1 MIEGQGKNSTETQLK
16 NLQQEL
22 ADSQARF
29 RNVIERNADGILIVG
44 AEDGIVRYLNSAAEE
59 LFGVSAEELEGEMF
73 GFPVVAGRKSA
84 IDIVRRDRSDVVAE
98 MHVVETEWEG
108 EPALLASLRDIT
120 PRVRALNALKV
131 SEQRYRILFEHAGDA
146 IFVVSFQGKFLDVN
160 QIACQRYGYSLD
172 ELLDMTPKELNAP
185 ERADKVDQV
194 IDGIIQ
200 KGSDIFET
208 VHRRADGSTIPV
220 EINAQVIEHVDQKA
234 ILCVVRDITERK
246 QAEQALRESEAKFRN
261 LFETMGHGVVYHHK
275 DGQIVS
281 ANPAAARILGL
292 TVDQILGR
300 TSMDPSWHA
309 IHEDGSE
316 FPGEAHPSM
325 VALREGEEIK
335 DVIMGVYSP
344 RDDQYRWIKIH
355 AVPQFH
361 LGEEEPYQVYT
372 TFEDIT
378 RLKRVEQKLTERIK
392 ELTCLYAVRRA
403 MHADLPVDQLCQEIV
418 EHLIPAMRYSQSAV
432 PVIELN
438 GDRCTTEQ
446 YREGLS
452 HGIHASISVKGATY
466 GNLSV
471 YYLEEEPFLL
481 PDEQNLINNIADAL
495 GEWLE
500 HKEIEE
506 EITSQKERLSNI
518 IEGTNVGT
526 WEWNV
531 QTGETIFNQKWA
543 QIIGYTLEELEP
555 ISIETWMEY
564 THPDDL
570 EKSKAL
576 LEKHFRGESDYYQC
590 ELRMRHKQ
598 GHWVWMLDRGK
609 VIEWSQDGRP
619 LRMFGMHQDVTER
632 KQAERAL
639 QWQQEIDAAMADL
652 SKDLLESIP
661 IGDISYRVL
670 DHAKRLTGSTFG
682 YVGYIDPESGYLVSS
697 TMTRDV
703 WDQCHVPE
711 KDIVFKEFAGL
722 WGWVLENR
730 QPLMTNAPSE
740 DPRSSGVPLGH
751 VPIER
756 FLSVPAMIGDELVG
770 QIALANPGSDY
781 GERDLRLTER
791 LASIY
796 ALALQRK
803 RAEDAL
809 TDYSHHLEEMVTKRT
824 EALRQAQEKALRQER
839 LAALGQLAGGV
850 AHDLR
855 NPLSVIS
862 SAVYYLKMVQTD
874 AEDIVVEYLDMI
886 DDEVQTADRIVTD
899 LLDFARDKTV
909 VPRAVDL
916 DEVVAHVLDRKSP
929 PQGVGLVIQIPDDLP
944 QAHIDSGHL
953 KQILTNLITNA
964 YQAMDDGG
972 ILSLRASSVDQRVQL
987 DISDTG
993 DGISAENMEKIFE
1006 PLFTTKSRGI
1016 GLGLAICQK
1025 LIEANQGRI
1034 SVTSEEGAGSTFTIT
1049 IPIYQEKEAAQERS
1063 HDD

>member
-1 MIEGQGKNSTETQLK
+1 MVAGQGKNSTETQLK

-73 GFPVVAGRKSA
+73 GFPVVAGRKSS

-98 MHVVETEWEG
+98 MHVVDTEWEG

-146 IFVVSFQGKFLDVN
+146 IFVVSFQGNFLDVN
-160 QIACQRYGYSLD
+160 QIACRRYGYSLD

-185 ERADKVDQV
+185 ERADQVDQV
-194 IDGIIQ
+194 IEGIIQ

-220 EINAQVIEHVDQKA
+220 EINAQVIEHINQKA

-300 TSMDPSWHA
+300 TSMDPRWHA

-335 DVIMGVYSP
+335 NVIMGVYNP

-361 LGEEEPYQVYT
+361 PGEEEPYQVYT

-378 RLKRVEQKLTERIK
+378 RLKRAEQKLTERIK
-392 ELTCLYAVRRA
+392 ELTCLYAVGRS

-432 PVIELN
+432 PVIALN
-438 GDRCTTEQ
+438 GDRYTTAQ

-452 HGIHASISVKGATY
+452 HGIHAPISVRGASY
-466 GNLSV
+466 GDLSV
-471 YYLEEEPFLL
+471 YYLDDKPFLL

-500 HKEIEE
+500 RKEIEE
-506 EITSQKERLSNI
+506 KITSQKERLSNI

-531 QTGETIFNQKWA
+531 QTGEVIFNQKWA

-555 ISIETWMEY
+555 ISIETWMKY

-598 GHWVWMLDRGK
+598 GHWVWILDRGK

-639 QWQQEIDAAMADL
+639 KWQQEIDAAMADL

-661 IGDISYRVL
+661 IEDISYRVL
-670 DHAKRLTGSTFG
+670 EHAKRLTGSTFG
-682 YVGYIDPESGYLVSS
+682 YVGYIDPESGYLVCP
-697 TMTRDV
+697 TMTRDI
-703 WDQCHVPE
+703 WEQCRVPD
-711 KDIVFKEFAGL
+711 KDIVFKEYGGL

-730 QPLMTNAPSE
+730 QSLMTNAPGE
-740 DPRSSGVPLGH
+740 DPRSSGVPPGH

-756 FLSVPAMIGDELVG
+756 FLSAPAMIGDELVG
-770 QIALANPGSDY
+770 QIALANPESDY
-781 GERDLRLTER
+781 SERDLRLTQR

-809 TDYSHHLEEMVTKRT
+809 ADYSHHLEEMVTKRT

-862 SAVYYLKMVQTD
+862 SAVYYLKMVQSD

-886 DDEVQTADRIVTD
+886 DDEIRTADRIVTD

-916 DEVVAHVLDRKSP
+916 DEVVAHVLDRMPS
-929 PQGVGLVIQIPDDLP
+929 PQGISLAIQIPEHLP
-944 QAHIDSGHL
+944 QVHVDSGHL

-964 YQAMDDGG
+964 YQAMPEGG
-972 ILSLRASSVDQRVQL
+972 ILSLRASTVDRRVQL
-987 DISDTG
+987 DVSDTG
-993 DGISAENMEKIFE
+993 KGIPPENMDKIFA

-1025 LIEANQGRI
+1025 LIEANQGDI
-1034 SVTSEEGAGSTFTIT
+1034 SVTSEEGEGSTFTIT
-1049 IPIYQEKEAAQERS
+1049 LPIYQEEKDAQEQS